1 LHSSP
6 KIRDIS
12 EYVLTF
18 ATINCWW
25 SNASINLNNLLRQ
38 MMSTRRNADT
48 NEAIEAKFNY
58 ANVTTNVIDEII
70 AVEEIIEVD

>member
-1 LHSSP
+1 
-6 KIRDIS
+6 
-12 EYVLTF
+12 
-18 ATINCWW
+18 
-25 SNASINLNNLLRQ
+25 
-38 MMSTRRNADT
+38 MSTRRNADT